1 MENPKFQ
8 IFKGEDGKFYFRLR
22 AKNGEPILA
31 SEAYEKKPGAKDGIA
46 SVQKNAPH
54 EERYERKRSKN
65 DKDFFVL
72 KAANGEPIGKSEMYN
87 SADAMEN
94 GIESVKTNGI
104 TTNIEDLT

>member
-8 IFKGEDGKFYFRLR
+8 IFKGKDDKFYFRLR

-31 SEAYEKKPGAKDGIA
+31 SEAYEAKSGAKGGIA
-46 SVQKNAPH
+46 SVQTNAPH
-54 EERYERKRSKN
+54 DERYECKTSSNNKHY
-65 DKDFFVL
+65 FVL
-72 KAANGEPIGKSEMYN
+72 NAANGEPIGKSERYN